1 MPCSLYAANA
11 HPDATNHVTAHPSRN
26 SSTPCRAVAIPD
38 LAVLCLSVA
47 VLYHAMPLPYCSV
60 LYRYIASR
68 FPRED
73 CLVYSLPRPHR
84 TLLFFTT
91 AYPLNTIP
99 SPNNSVHIHHV
110 AIQFLR
116 KTNQFVARATQNCTL
131 TVQLDAIPS
140 PICSFQFPNNTVLFH
155 HITTSLTAC
164 AVVGLTLPMPF
175 LSARFHHP
183 SCLSDA
189 FARLRYSM
197 PSLLDTLRN

>member
-1 MPCSLYAANA
+1 MLKRFHSFPLLFLTLQFYA
-11 HPDATNHVTAHPSRN
+11 
-26 SSTPCRAVAIPD
+26 
-38 LAVLCLSVA
+38 L
-47 VLYHAMPLPYCSV
+47 PLPYCSV
-60 LYRYIASR
+60 LYHYIASR

-73 CLVYSLPRPHR
+73 CLVYSLPRLHR

-99 SPNNSVHIHHV
+99 SPNNSVHIHRI

-175 LSARFHHP
+175 LSAQFHHP

-189 FARLRYSM
+189 FARLSYSI
-197 PSLLDTLRN
+197 PLLFDALQN